1 MKLRLIIISLI
12 CLSVPTLLMAQ
23 PLTNKQRRQI
33 NAQVLYVIEE
43 YERYASLGDDDA
55 QYYFETLFT
64 NDAQIQSDMIGSPYF
79 LKHISVEEYVE
90 QFNPDFIKGYTLVTI
105 GDVVKGE
112 LECVNDRWEI
122 PVSFRKTLSYTDNN
136 GYIFSIKDYYSRDVD
151 VTMRLVYDEAENRC
165 YIASLDSYI
174 DTDKRFPEGRFYIV
188 NKSQDNT
195 NRRYRKH
202 LSNLKFNG
210 EPIEYSDLGYAYLS
224 HGEFSLPNID
234 VAVSLDTLMKGSNY
248 DVLYPK
254 FEYNLLRL
262 KPHCSWAPFTSYI
275 AHKDVGVD
283 AKSSALELGLDLG
296 VAVPFGQKCKIGFY
310 VGAGLNMSN
319 LNLSLRDTYD
329 YTYNAFEYN
338 EEDMVYKKKE
348 LLYKIT
354 SASERVRYID
364 VCLPAYLD
372 FEFLLNR
379 NLLLTIDVGAK
390 AYFNMSANV
399 SSPYTI
405 KYDVVD
411 DDSTTTNT
419 FSPDSFILP
428 VIYAK
433 KLFEFGAMA
442 NLGLNVDL
450 HNGRLYW
457 VIEAGY
463 EQSFMDSYVPQT
475 LPLMGGYVRP
485 LLPRYND
492 KKQID
497 GVVATRSLISGL
509 SLRRNVIWLTTGLKF
524 KM

>member
-43 YERYASLGDDDA
+43 YERYASLGDEDA

-64 NDAQIQSDMIGSPYF
+64 NDAQIQSDMIGAPSF
-79 LKHISVEEYVE
+79 LQHISVEEYVE

-112 LECVNDRWEI
+112 LEYVNDRWEI

-136 GYIFSIKDYYSRDVD
+136 GYIFSIRDYYSRDVD

-195 NRRYRKH
+195 NRRYRKY

-210 EPIEYSDLGYAYLS
+210 EPIEYSDLGYAFLS
-224 HGEFSLPNID
+224 HGEFSLPNTD
-234 VAVSLDTLMKGSNY
+234 VAVSLDTLMIGSNY
-248 DVLYPK
+248 EVLSPK
-254 FEYNLLRL
+254 FEYSLLRL

-275 AHKDVGVD
+275 AHKDDDVD

-319 LNLSLRDTYD
+319 LNLSLRDAYD
-329 YTYNAFEYN
+329 YTYK
-338 EEDMVYKKKE
+338 DKKNE

-379 NLLLTIDVGAK
+379 NLLLTLDVGAK

-399 SSPYTI
+399 SSPFTI

-411 DDSTTTNT
+411 GDSTTTNT
-419 FSPDSFILP
+419 FRTNSFILP
-428 VIYAK
+428 VTYAK

-450 HNGRLYW
+450 HNGRIYW

-475 LPLMGGYVRP
+475 LPLGYLRP
-485 LLPRYND
+485 IVPQYNNE
-492 KKQID
+492 KRID
-497 GVVATRSLISGL
+497 FAQRSLISGL
-509 SLRRNVIWLTTGLKF
+509 AIRRNVIWLTTGLKF